1 MTNRTFTDRD
11 GGTWVRVSKRRARSA
26 YEAGGDVIITPAN
39 IEPFNPWRTHAR
51 ISRRKQWGVD
61 VTFDSIVN
69 EYECYNCNSNEVGRY
84 PAYYVRT
91 EVLE

>member
-1 MTNRTFTDRD
+1 MTNRIFTDRD
-11 GGTWVRVSKRRARSA
+11 GACWTRVSKRRAISA
-26 YEAGGDVIITPAN
+26 YEAGNDVIITPVYVD
-39 IEPFNPWRTHAR
+39 PFNMWRPHAR
-51 ISRRKQWGVD
+51 VSNKRRWGVD

-69 EYECYNCNSNEVGRY
+69 EYEYYNCNSNEVGRY